1 MSSEKRI
8 CELEAEIAV
17 LKEQNEEI
25 AKSAADHV
33 SQLEDELREAYARER
48 KEKELNISIAQSA
61 EDHVSELIQQIALL
75 SKENDKLRNKSSSSV
90 SSKVVDSLPIANPA
104 DTHKYIYKGY
114 MDKKSPSFPIT
125 FSAAKGGWQTRY
137 FVLSSDGILIYW
149 TSKEE
154 FEENVPCKGILRAR
168 DIVRED
174 RTKILNTKSKNN
186 LRLVI
191 QSRVYD
197 LVCESAE
204 EANKWYV
211 AILSTFP

>member
-1 MSSEKRI
+1 MSVDKRI
-8 CELEAEIAV
+8 SELEAEVAL

-25 AKSAADHV
+25 ARSAADHV
-33 SQLEDELREAYARER
+33 TQLEDELREAYARER
-48 KEKELNISIAQSA
+48 KEKELNMSIAQSA
-61 EDHVSELIQQIALL
+61 EEHVSELIQQMALL
-75 SKENDKLRNKSSSSV
+75 SKENEKLEKNSSSNV
-90 SSKVVDSLPIANPA
+90 SDSLPIANPA

-125 FSAAKGGWQTRY
+125 FSAGKGGWQTRF

-149 TSKEE
+149 ITKDE
-154 FEENVPCKGILRAR
+154 FENNVPCKGILRAR
-168 DIVRED
+168 DILKED
-174 RTKILNTKSKNN
+174 RIKILNQQKNKST
-186 LRLVI
+186 LRLII